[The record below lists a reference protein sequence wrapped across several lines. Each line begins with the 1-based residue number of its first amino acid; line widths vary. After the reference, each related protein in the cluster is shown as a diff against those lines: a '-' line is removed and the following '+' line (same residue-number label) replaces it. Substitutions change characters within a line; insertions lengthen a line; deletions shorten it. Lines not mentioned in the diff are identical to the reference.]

1 VPEDWENIHAP
12 APQAIAEGMARLA
25 TGRAPMAAAARA
37 RATAR
42 FDIEDWLAR
51 HEAVFR
57 ALIGRDA

>member
-1 VPEDWENIHAP
+1 
-12 APQAIAEGMARLA
+12 
-25 TGRAPMAAAARA
+25 MAAAARA